1 MSTAMEEPRDDM
13 NDTTQMRDT
22 QVRSADQRDRS
33 MTDTSDTD
41 TLMPGEDLAGFR
53 DRWNTIQTRFV
64 DEPRTAVQEADA
76 LVDEVT
82 RKLTDSFN
90 HARSTLE
97 ERWGRDE
104 DVSTEDLRVVL
115 QRYRSFFDRLLAA

>member
-1 MSTAMEEPRDDM
+1 MSTAMEEPRDDTVTAA
-13 NDTTQMRDT
+13 D
-22 QVRSADQRDRS
+22 VRSAEMRS
-33 MTDTSDTD
+33 ADASGRGVTDEGD
-41 TLMPGEDLAGFR
+41 TLMPGDDLAGFR
-53 DRWNTIQTRFV
+53 DRWTTIQTRFV
-64 DEPRTAVQEADA
+64 DEPRTAVKDADA
-76 LVDEVT
+76 LVAEVT
-82 RKLTDSFN
+82 RTLTDSFN

>member
-1 MSTAMEEPRDDM
+1 MSTAMEEPREDM
-13 NDTTQMRDT
+13 DDTTEMRG
-22 QVRSADQRDRS
+22 AEERDRS
-33 MTDTSDTD
+33 MTDTSGGG
-41 TLMPGEDLAGFR
+41 TLMPGQELAGLR

-64 DEPRTAVQEADA
+64 DEPRTAVKEADA
-76 LVDEVT
+76 LVEEVT

-90 HARSTLE
+90 RARSTLE